1 MFDLRA
7 YNDTIFRV
15 DEVLE
20 DVFYKN
26 VSFEKGFFYHID
38 EINEKHYKA
47 TFDLENLPIEPN
59 FKEPLKT
66 HFLEGTS
73 KSLSLALKAS
83 GLDIN
88 IKQWYEYSG
97 KPYHFKASINASKTG
112 VNFSDLKRLD
122 EIIKEYK
129 NARSICEKVEI
140 SQSIEV
146 VQKNKS
152 AFISG
157 EEVKLLPY
165 QITNLSTNFKN
176 KTLSSFYQDEIIDLR
191 SK

>member
-26 VSFEKGFFYHID
+26 VSFEKGFFYRVN
-38 EINEKHYKA
+38 EINEKYYKK
-47 TFDLENLPIEPN
+47 TFDLENLPVEPN

-73 KSLSLALKAS
+73 KSLGLALRAS
-83 GLDIN
+83 GLDIE
-88 IKQWYEYSG
+88 IKQWYEYGG

-112 VNFSDLKRLD
+112 INFSDLKRFD
-122 EIIKEYK
+122 EIISEYK
-129 NARSICEKVEI
+129 NVRSICEKVEI
-140 SQSIEV
+140 SQNIEV
-146 VQKNKS
+146 SQKNKS

-157 EEVKLLPY
+157 ETIELLPC

-176 KTLSSFYQDEIIDLR
+176 KTLSSFYQDEIINLR

>member
-20 DVFYKN
+20 CVFYKN

-73 KSLSLALKAS
+73 KSLGLALKAS
-83 GLDIN
+83 GLDIE

-97 KPYHFKASINASKTG
+97 KPYHFKVSINAGKTG
-112 VNFSDLKRLD
+112 INFSDLKRFD
-122 EIIKEYK
+122 EIINEYK
-129 NARSICEKVEI
+129 NVRSICEKVEI

-157 EEVKLLPY
+157 EEVELLPY
-165 QITNLSTNFKN
+165 QITNLSSGFKN

>member
-73 KSLSLALKAS
+73 KSLSLALKAG

-157 EEVKLLPY
+157 EEVELLPY